1 VTGATMTT
9 VGAVLQRIEAG
20 RSTKT
25 LERPAKDGEL
35 GILRVSAVTW
45 GEFRPGENK
54 AMPLDYDPGNVPR
67 PMKGDIL
74 ISRANTRELVGA
86 PVMVEA
92 DHPNLLLSDKILR
105 LVPDCNIVVPRY
117 LLRALRSS
125 IAASHFSQC
134 AGGTSGSMTNI
145 TQGDIRATPLRL
157 PSLPEQRRIAA
168 ILDKADTLRAKRRDV
183 IAKLNQML
191 QSVFLEMFGDPV
203 TNPKEWPEKLLS
215 EVVNQGTIVTYGIVQ
230 AGKEFPG
237 GTPYIR
243 TGDIAAGEIVEVGLR
258 RTDPVI
264 AKKFSRSRVEA
275 GDIVMSIR
283 ATVGTTALVPKS
295 LDGANLTQGTARIAV
310 GEKIARNFA
319 LHHLRSAGT
328 QRWIERQVKGA
339 TFREI
344 TLGRL
349 RELPMMIPPRILQDK
364 FDLICQHVSTSA
376 LASQSSL
383 AGLEKLFTSL
393 QQQAFEGKL

>member
-1 VTGATMTT
+1 MSNLVALGECTDRCLTWSPASEDPDGEIDYIDLSSVDKDTK
-9 VGAVLQRIEAG
+9 RIEGISPIACSDAPS
-20 RSTKT
+20 RARQIVKT
-25 LERPAKDGEL
+25 
-35 GILRVSAVTW
+35 
-45 GEFRPGENK
+45 
-54 AMPLDYDPGNVPR
+54 
-67 PMKGDIL
+67 GDIL
-74 ISRANTRELVGA
+74 VSTVR
-86 PVMVEA
+86 
-92 DHPNLLLSDKILR
+92 PNLNGVAIVPTELDGATASTGYTVLRPRSNRVDSSYLFHWVKHPKFVGEMVRLATGASYPAVSDKI
-105 LVPDCNIVVPRY
+105 V
-117 LLRALRSS
+117 RAAM
-125 IAASHFSQC
+125 I
-134 AGGTSGSMTNI
+134 
-145 TQGDIRATPLRL
+145 PL
-157 PSLPEQRRIAA
+157 PPLPEQRRIAA
-168 ILDKADTLRAKRRDV
+168 ILDRADALRAKRREA
-183 IAKLNQML
+183 ITKLNHLL
-191 QSVFLEMFGDPV
+191 QSLFLEMFGDPM
-203 TNPKEWPEKLLS
+203 TNPKEWPEKPLS
-215 EVVNQGTIVTYGIVQ
+215 EAVNPGTIVTYGIVQ
-230 AGKEFPG
+230 AGKEFAG

-243 TGDIAAGEIVEVGLR
+243 TGDITDGEIIEVGLR

-349 RELPMMIPPRILQDK
+349 RELPMMIPPRNLQDK
-364 FDLICQHVSTSA
+364 FDLICQHIIKNA
-376 LASQSSL
+376 LASQSSS

-393 QQQAFEGKL
+393 QQRAFEGKL